1 MDAIEDKEVKLQR
14 ASGDLV
20 TEFSE
25 KLPSLLWKPRTE
37 KGDTRV
43 PRRWTQAAK
52 TERLLGLLEPFQE
65 WPQLL
70 DPHLQ
75 TLLPPLVD
83 AFLAYLLKHRDDYK
97 SDKPQQQRAVYPL
110 PRAIC
115 RLLYTFC
122 KVRGVKVISRFLNN
136 EPKYLD
142 PLLRAFIEWDTVTQD
157 DSEIGLSEDIPRR
170 LVWEERYVMLIWL
183 SHLLLAPFDLASMSS
198 DNIPV
203 PYENL
208 GQLRPL
214 PVEVPTVSRSLLSV
228 SLNYVNVSGKEREA
242 ATVVLARLVLRR
254 DMQALGLLTNVTDW
268 AFSIVQPA
276 GNSELPSVYT
286 CIGVLSFLARLG
298 ASGQVEDFAPLI
310 VPVFEKTLRT
320 AQGNSEISHIIQSS
334 ALARKIII
342 KILRTMT
349 IMALQLS
356 ERANNTLSED
366 KVSSILE
373 DTIDH
378 FLVALADKDTPVRF
392 AASKALS
399 IITLKLDLDMGTE
412 VIEAVTGSLEENI
425 LYENSDGTII
435 TPFEARRIG
444 TDNTKRN
451 LNAVDAQRW
460 QGLILTLGHLLF
472 RRAPPTNQ
480 LLNILQPLVSGLDF
494 EQRSSTGSSVGTGVR
509 DASCFGIWALSRKY
523 TTQELLAL
531 DAQTIS
537 TSTSQKES
545 SILQMLATE
554 LICAACVDPSGNIRR
569 GASAALQELIG
580 RHPNTI
586 VEGIP
591 LVQVVDYHAVARR
604 SRAMIDVAK
613 ATADLSR
620 QYWSPLVES
629 LMHWR
634 GIGSPDAESRRQAA
648 NAIGVLST
656 HKTYKTMRI
665 VLQRLLKK
673 ISSLPRGDVETR
685 HGCFL
690 ALSATVNAF
699 NSYQESP
706 FENKDPSEGLEVTT
720 QIQQLWDI
728 FSSPLG
734 PTKEDL
740 TLQVRRPELTAEASS
755 RLVYSLSKA
764 ASLTKD
770 SHPSQP
776 SVTLLDKA
784 RETLLLC
791 ISRSE
796 DIVIETSSDAISELF
811 PLLPSSKQEETI
823 NGWFSYIHSTWKLPT
838 GRGQISVLGSI
849 FKQVR
854 PEDDIRQSIIKEL
867 LQCAGKEEL
876 IEKRVVAVR
885 SLANGVLPYIDI
897 TDAISDH
904 LIEFLND
911 YTTDRR
917 GDIGSLI
924 RLEAIQAATIVLQKE
939 SGCATRTRRVQSIIS
954 CLCRL
959 AAEKLDRVRL
969 QAWLC
974 LQSFWK
980 SAGDFPP
987 LQRQYEHFSHVSL
1000 PDYFLQLFEL
1010 QAIDWLRLPLFQG
1023 IATSAVAGAEGLVRS
1038 SRSALVQRI
1047 NKYQAEQ
1054 RQDIVTSIIKD
1065 LMVALSDNLQDDR
1078 YAIPVLEFLAFLLD
1092 SYISSIPQL
1101 SESSYRKLFVLVQ
1114 KAHFKSS
1121 NIARLEAA
1129 IKVYAPLSRLEPLR
1143 AEVLKKMTSM
1153 LLHPFPRVRNV
1164 VAEYLFIETTLESVK
1179 TGDWTR
1185 QPKELKGQV
1194 EDVRKDHKHGVNDRA
1209 CKQRSPKLHVRN
1221 LEERV
1226 KVDQLKEALQ
1236 EIFSEY
1242 GNIIDIVAKTNLKAK
1257 GQAFIVFDS
1266 VESASNAID
1275 EINGFEL
1282 FDKPMVLDFAKTR
1295 SDATVLREGGEDELE
1310 IHKRRR
1316 LAEKERKQAH
1326 EALEAQKK
1334 LKRPPGAPEST
1345 RPAKTAKGAGLKPT
1359 SGATAAVIPD
1369 EYLPPNKILFL
1380 RDLPDTADQES
1391 LTAVFGRFEGFQ
1403 EVRLVPGRKG
1413 IAFVEYENES
1423 GAISAKEATSGMPM
1437 GEGGKPIRVTYQR
1450 Q

>member
-52 TERLLGLLEPFQE
+52 TERLVGLLEPFQE

-83 AFLAYLLKHRDDYK
+83 AFLAYLLKHRDQYK
-97 SDKPQQQRAVYPL
+97 SDKPQQQQALYPL

-142 PLLRAFIEWDTVTQD
+142 PLLRAFIEWDTVCQG
-157 DSEIGLSEDIPRR
+157 DSEMGLSEDIPRR

-198 DNIPV
+198 DDIPV
-203 PYENL
+203 PYKNL

-214 PVEVPTVSRSLLSV
+214 PAEVPTVSRSLLSV
-228 SLNYVNVSGKEREA
+228 SLNYVNASGKEREA
-242 ATVVLARLVLRR
+242 ATVVLARLVLRG

-268 AFSIVQPA
+268 AFSTVQPT

-286 CIGVLSFLARLG
+286 CIGILSFLARLG

-310 VPVFEKTLRT
+310 VPVFEKTLQT
-320 AQGNSEISHIIQSS
+320 AQGNSRISQLIQTS

-356 ERANNTLSED
+356 ERANSPLSDD

-373 DTIDH
+373 DTIDN

-399 IITLKLDLDMGTE
+399 IISLKLDLDMGTE

-444 TDNTKRN
+444 MKNTKRN
-451 LNAVDAQRW
+451 LSAVDAQRW

-472 RRAPPTNQ
+472 RRAPSTNQ

-545 SILQMLATE
+545 SIPQMLATE

-613 ATADLSR
+613 ATADLSH

-656 HKTYKTMRI
+656 QESYKTMKI

-673 ISSLPRGDVETR
+673 LSSLPRGDIETK

-690 ALSATVNAF
+690 ALAATVNAF
-699 NSYQESP
+699 NSYQETPS
-706 FENKDPSEGLEVTT
+706 ENKDSSEALEVTA
-720 QIQQLWDI
+720 QIEQLWDI
-728 FSSPLG
+728 FNSPLG

-740 TLQVRRPELTAEASS
+740 TLQVRRPELSAEASS
-755 RLVYSLSKA
+755 CLVYSLSRA

-770 SHPSQP
+770 SPHSQP
-776 SVTLLDKA
+776 PINLLDKA

-811 PLLPSSKQEETI
+811 PLLPSLKQEETI
-823 NGWFSYIHSTWKLPT
+823 NDWFSYIHSTWKLPT
-838 GRGQISVLGSI
+838 GRGQISVLGAI

-854 PEDDIRQSIIKEL
+854 PEDDLRQSIIKEL

-876 IEKRVVAVR
+876 IEKRVVAVK
-885 SLANGVLPYIDI
+885 SLANGVLPHIDT
-897 TDAISDH
+897 TDAISNH

-924 RLEAIQAATIVLQKE
+924 RLEAIQAATVVLQKE
-939 SGCATRTRRVQSIIS
+939 SGSATRNPRVQSIVG

-969 QAWLC
+969 QAWIC
-974 LQSFWK
+974 LQGFWK
-980 SAGDFPP
+980 STEDFPP
-987 LQRQYEHFSHVSL
+987 LHRFIADYIRQYEHFSHVSL

-1038 SRSALVQRI
+1038 SRLALVQRI
-1047 NKYQAEQ
+1047 NKYEAEQ

-1092 SYISSIPQL
+1092 SYVSSIPQP
-1101 SESSYRKLFVLVQ
+1101 SESRKLFVLVQ

-1143 AEVLKKMTSM
+1143 ADVLKKMTSM
-1153 LLHPFPRVRNV
+1153 LLHPFPRVRNAA
-1164 VAEYLFIETTLESVK
+1164 AEYLFMETMLDSVK
-1179 TGDWTR
+1179 TEDWTR

-1194 EDVRKDHKHGVNDRA
+1194 EDSL
-1209 CKQRSPKLHVRN
+1209 SPTQVRN

-1226 KVDQLKEALQ
+1226 KVDQLKEALE

-1242 GNIIDIVAKTNLKAK
+1242 GNVIDIVAKTNLKAK

-1310 IHKRRR
+1310 VHKRRR

-1334 LKRPPGAPEST
+1334 LKRPPGPPDST

-1437 GEGGKPIRVTYQR
+1437 GESGKPIRVTYQR

>member
-37 KGDTRV
+37 KGHARV

-52 TERLLGLLEPFQE
+52 TERLVGLPFQE

-83 AFLAYLLKHRDDYK
+83 AFLAYLLKHRDQYK
-97 SDKPQQQRAVYPL
+97 SDKPQQQQALYPL

-142 PLLRAFIEWDTVTQD
+142 PLLRAFIEWDTVCQD
-157 DSEIGLSEDIPRR
+157 DSEMGLSEDIPRR

-198 DNIPV
+198 DDIPV

-214 PVEVPTVSRSLLSV
+214 PAEVPTVSRSLLSV
-228 SLNYVNVSGKEREA
+228 SLNYVNASGKEREA

-254 DMQALGLLTNVTDW
+254 DMQAVGLLTNVTDW
-268 AFSIVQPA
+268 AFSIVQPT
-276 GNSELPSVYT
+276 GNSEPPSVYT

-310 VPVFEKTLRT
+310 VPVFEKTLQT
-320 AQGNSEISHIIQSS
+320 AQGNSEISQLIQTS

-349 IMALQLS
+349 IMALKLS
-356 ERANNTLSED
+356 ERANSPLSDD

-373 DTIDH
+373 DSIDH

-392 AASKALS
+392 AASKAIS

-444 TDNTKRN
+444 MNNTKRN
-451 LNAVDAQRW
+451 LSAVDAQRW

-613 ATADLSR
+613 STVDLSH

-629 LMHWR
+629 LLHWR

-656 HKTYKTMRI
+656 QESYKTMKTI
-665 VLQRLLKK
+665 LQRLLKK
-673 ISSLPRGDVETR
+673 LSSLPRGDIETR

-690 ALSATVNAF
+690 ALAATVNAF
-699 NSYQESP
+699 NSYQETP
-706 FENKDPSEGLEVTT
+706 NENKDSCEALEVTA

-728 FSSPLG
+728 FNSPLG

-740 TLQVRRPELTAEASS
+740 TLQVRRPELSAEASS
-755 RLVYSLSKA
+755 CLVYSLSRT
-764 ASLTKD
+764 ASLTKN
-770 SHPSQP
+770 SPHSQP
-776 SVTLLDKA
+776 QINLLDKA

-838 GRGQISVLGSI
+838 GRGQISVLGAI

-854 PEDDIRQSIIKEL
+854 PEDDLRQSIIKEL

-876 IEKRVVAVR
+876 IEKRV
-885 SLANGVLPYIDI
+885 
-897 TDAISDH
+897 T
-904 LIEFLND
+904 
-911 YTTDRR
+911 
-917 GDIGSLI
+917 
-924 RLEAIQAATIVLQKE
+924 
-939 SGCATRTRRVQSIIS
+939 
-954 CLCRL
+954 
-959 AAEKLDRVRL
+959 
-969 QAWLC
+969 
-974 LQSFWK
+974 K
-980 SAGDFPP
+980 SAFKLGFACRASGSQPTIFHPYRGGCISHEYLRFIADYI
-987 LQRQYEHFSHVSL
+987 RQYEHFSHVSL

-1038 SRSALVQRI
+1038 SRLALVQRI
-1047 NKYQAEQ
+1047 NKYEAEQ

-1092 SYISSIPQL
+1092 SYVSSIPQP
-1101 SESSYRKLFVLVQ
+1101 SESRLVLL
-1114 KAHFKSS
+1114 
-1121 NIARLEAA
+1121 N
-1129 IKVYAPLSRLEPLR
+1129 
-1143 AEVLKKMTSM
+1143 
-1153 LLHPFPRVRNV
+1153 
-1164 VAEYLFIETTLESVK
+1164 
-1179 TGDWTR
+1179 
-1185 QPKELKGQV
+1185 
-1194 EDVRKDHKHGVNDRA
+1194 
-1209 CKQRSPKLHVRN
+1209 
-1221 LEERV
+1221 
-1226 KVDQLKEALQ
+1226 
-1236 EIFSEY
+1236 
-1242 GNIIDIVAKTNLKAK
+1242 
-1257 GQAFIVFDS
+1257 
-1266 VESASNAID
+1266 
-1275 EINGFEL
+1275 
-1282 FDKPMVLDFAKTR
+1282 
-1295 SDATVLREGGEDELE
+1295 
-1310 IHKRRR
+1310 
-1316 LAEKERKQAH
+1316 
-1326 EALEAQKK
+1326 
-1334 LKRPPGAPEST
+1334 
-1345 RPAKTAKGAGLKPT
+1345 
-1359 SGATAAVIPD
+1359 
-1369 EYLPPNKILFL
+1369 PPN
-1380 RDLPDTADQES
+1380 
-1391 LTAVFGRFEGFQ
+1391 
-1403 EVRLVPGRKG
+1403 
-1413 IAFVEYENES
+1413 
-1423 GAISAKEATSGMPM
+1423 
-1437 GEGGKPIRVTYQR
+1437 
-1450 Q
+1450 